1 MNRHLHSIKSII
13 TTLWSVLALVGLS
26 GSSVLADFVIEPEPG
41 GQNTAWFSKTGGWYG
56 HSSVTVTV
64 PPATGNSIGSQFAS
78 TQSDFTFT
86 LSPTVVSGHTYT
98 LYHALPVGATSAS
111 ATIVLGITATGC
123 TGLPSTTDAWQYH
136 GTPTSQWLNTWRT
149 VGTLTA
155 SSANPTITFARSSGT
170 SSRTFAAAFYFVDQ
184 KCLTPAV
191 GGIDGP
197 LVEGQTV
204 VNVSGCA
211 FNATAVYVYTNNDTT
226 HATCIGTN
234 SAPGG
239 NTTVPV
245 TVFPLVRGTRLQA
258 TQKVGCE
265 RDPALGTT
273 GPMVGA
279 GTNGP
284 IRLCFDLIQTGT
296 PANFIWLSASGGQTG
311 YENPPIGASLINP
324 SVGWQTLTV
333 TPGTDAAWMWN
344 NTPGVYALPNS
355 GTATNISIWFTEDVT
370 SETGPYTVYLDNLR
384 NGDTLVKGWEGDP
397 VGDSTFMQYPSGG
410 TGIGTSAL
418 DSAPNAT
425 LCVSSNAAVGTECQ
439 RMDWQWVNPGP
450 NAVRAMG
457 FVAARPIF
465 DLSKPISVDVL
476 VLPAGATKPALQLSQ
491 PANMVLSNGIPASV
505 SITATENSASHYSA
519 TSVTVT
525 YQWQQNGVNIDAGNA
540 GDRTDWDKAT
550 LNFTSPV
557 DGDAGTYT
565 CVVTD
570 TVGDGT
576 FPGTYTLKASL
587 VVTVGEPLPVIIT
600 EPAAKT
606 IVTDGNPLNLN
617 VIAGLLFTNGASA
630 GFPLS
635 YQWEFNG
642 VAINNA
648 TDSAYTVNP
657 AHVADAGYYDVIVAN
672 SFLVAGVTSTVAVVD
687 VVQPG
692 VSVGTGT
699 GLEGYYFTLH
709 TNATSGVTDQ
719 GCDGAPTLSRPD
731 ATINF
736 NWGTAAPDPSIS
748 ADNFSVR
755 WYGTIQALDGDTYTF
770 STRTDDGVR
779 LWVNGSLLIDK
790 WVAQAPTTWSADIPL
805 TANTQYPVVMEY
817 FERGSGAVAELG
829 WATTNGTYKGITF
842 EAIPQSQLTPGTFTE
857 PTVILAP
864 ASGAVNAPVTL
875 TATVTSNS
883 APQISS
889 VQFFTNNVALASA
902 PTAPP
907 YTYAWTPPAAGTYN
921 VFAQVQYDKSTL
933 VYSSTNALIVSLA
946 PPPSPVT
953 ISNIVNNGST
963 FTINYGG
970 GGGASFTLLKSLVVP
985 SNRDNWTPVGANQPL
1000 TPGSFIVTP
1009 VVGESNVF
1017 YTIRSN

>member
-13 TTLWSVLALVGLS
+13 TTMWSVLALVGLS

-64 PPATGNSIGSQFAS
+64 PPATGGGIGSQFAS

-111 ATIVLGITATGC
+111 ADIVLGITATGC
-123 TGLPSTTDAWQYH
+123 TGLPTTTDAWQYH
-136 GTPTSQWLNTWRT
+136 GVPTSQWLNTWRT
-149 VGTLTA
+149 VGTLVA
-155 SSANPTITFARSSGT
+155 SSANPTITFARSSGA

-191 GGIDGP
+191 GAIDGP

-333 TPGTDAAWMWN
+333 TPGTDPAWMWN

-491 PANMVLSNGIPASV
+491 PADKILSNSIPTSV
-505 SITATENSASHYSA
+505 SVTATENSALYGA
-519 TSVTVT
+519 TSVTLA
-525 YQWQQNGVNIDAGNA
+525 YQWQHNGVNIDAGNA
-540 GDRTDWDKAT
+540 GDRTGYDAAT
-550 LNFTSPV
+550 LNFTAPTAT
-557 DGDAGTYT
+557 DAGTYT

-576 FPGTYTLKASL
+576 YPGTYTLKTSFVATE
-587 VVTVGEPLPVIIT
+587 VDPMPVITTEPNPKVIATVGSTATLMTV
-600 EPAAKT
+600 
-606 IVTDGNPLNLN
+606 
-617 VIAGLLFTNGASA
+617 GASPLWAA
-630 GFPLS
+630 GNPLS
-635 YQWEFNG
+635 YQWQRDSTDVSGQTTSALSFPAG
-642 VAINNA
+642 VG
-648 TDSAYTVNP
+648 
-657 AHVADAGYYDVIVAN
+657 VADAGSYTVIVAN
-672 SFLVAGVTSTVAVVD
+672 AFLTTGVTSSVAVLD
-687 VVQPG
+687 VVHLG
-692 VSVGTGT
+692 VVAGTGT
-699 GLEGYYFTLH
+699 GLRGDFYTLH
-709 TNATSGVTDQ
+709 TNGVNEFV
-719 GCDGAPTLSRPD
+719 GAPTLTRTD
-731 ATINF
+731 ATIDF
-736 NWGTAAPDPSIS
+736 DWTTGSPAAGIS
-748 ADNFSVR
+748 ADYFTAR
-755 WYGTIQALDGDTYTF
+755 WYGQVQALDTDTYTF
-770 STRTDDGVR
+770 YTVSDDGVR
-779 LWVNGSLLIDK
+779 LWVNGQLLVDS
-790 WVAQAPTTWSADIPL
+790 WVPQSGTVEHTGTIAL
-805 TANTQYPVVMEY
+805 TANQKYPILLEY
-817 FERGSGAVAELG
+817 FEHTGNAQVHLRWSGALLGVVKEIVPMSQLYTDSPNELPQPTLG
-829 WATTNGTYKGITF
+829 YSMSEGTNLVFSWPVGSYSLTWATNVTGLYTNVLY
-842 EAIPQSQLTPGTFTE
+842 
-857 PTVILAP
+857 
-864 ASGAVNAPVTL
+864 SGVG
-875 TATVTSNS
+875 
-883 APQISS
+883 
-889 VQFFTNNVALASA
+889 
-902 PTAPP
+902 P
-907 YTYAWTPPAAGTYN
+907 YTY
-921 VFAQVQYDKSTL
+921 
-933 VYSSTNALIVSLA
+933 TNAFG
-946 PPPSPVT
+946 P
-953 ISNIVNNGST
+953 
-963 FTINYGG
+963 
-970 GGGASFTLLKSLVVP
+970 
-985 SNRDNWTPVGANQPL
+985 QPEKFFRL
-1000 TPGSFIVTP
+1000 QSQ
-1009 VVGESNVF
+1009 
-1017 YTIRSN
+1017 